1 MTSKEQKTPWLD
13 EAVRHLATLC
23 SQSKEYADEGDTL
36 PTDVG
41 HKQAVEVLR
50 AYRHASAPDV
60 AISVNG
66 DIVFSWVS
74 HGDTFKAFVRPS
86 GDVCYYRNK
95 DLVDQKAFAKLTA
108 VPA

>member
-1 MTSKEQKTPWLD
+1 MASKEQKKPWLD

-23 SQSKEYADEGDTL
+23 NQAKEYADEGDTL

-41 HKQAVEVLR
+41 RKRAVEVLR
-50 AYRHASAPDV
+50 AYRDASAPAV

-74 HGDTFKAFVRPS
+74 HGDTFKAFVSPG

-95 DLVDQKAFAKLTA
+95 SIVDQEAFAKLTA
-108 VPA
+108 IPA